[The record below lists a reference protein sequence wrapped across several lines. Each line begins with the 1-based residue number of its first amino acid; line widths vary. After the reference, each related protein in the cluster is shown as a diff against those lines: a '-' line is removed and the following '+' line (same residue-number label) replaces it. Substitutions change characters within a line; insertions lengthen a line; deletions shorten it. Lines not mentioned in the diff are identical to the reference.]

1 MAHKQKKPIFTL
13 NLNCFIDIFEIPISF
28 TNAKNMQHTRA
39 FLYILLLFF
48 CTNTH
53 AQMAVSAQAV
63 ANQQY
68 DSYISSPY
76 FDVYFSAG
84 NEQNAQIAAKYAE
97 IARAE
102 LGHLFDYRPSS
113 RYLLFYA
120 ADANAVAESNFA
132 EENAVLQSGMI
143 PLPRLD
149 ACVVQPET
157 QTQLYMAVKKQ
168 VAKLMLREFDFG
180 QDLPNVVQSELLS
193 YHPKWYIEGM
203 SDYVAYGWDYEDD
216 MWLGNATSKDF
227 LANAIEGND
236 ETSRILR
243 KSIWFYIAHEYG
255 PQKFPEILY
264 IAKIAR
270 SVEAGIISVL
280 GVTIN
285 TFTDRWREFLLKRIP
300 LNKNGRISIYNIN
313 DAEKIVLPP
322 KYSLISYTFH
332 EKTNTV
338 ALYLEKKNKHS
349 VFLYEV
355 ENKTFTPL
363 NISSGFPT
371 PIHSDLHFEYP
382 MAWNK
387 TGDILTTTARK
398 KGKNHLVFY
407 HSGTGDIDFV
417 PIDSTIQHISNIAW
431 ANDGR
436 KMAISALKNGKK
448 DIFIVSADGEN
459 WKQITNDMFDE
470 IEPTWSYDD
479 QRVYFSS
486 NRDTISIKSKNA
498 FHKIL
503 RQNFDIYAYE
513 PEGSQDTFV
522 RITQTPLIQERNP
535 YNPNSFEIYY
545 RSDESG
551 VWDIHKLNIFLNEHS
566 YVNNTEEGILK
577 MDFGEKSYLTQTL
590 TEGGNALFLLP
601 LLEKTIQTVAYTPLR
616 NEVLTELRTFPSQK
630 VWAESD
636 SVPEIAANPDSTS
649 YLPPSGGAGGEQPDS
664 LRKEP
669 RFYVFDEGDVPYTV
683 RKAEKKSAKKS
694 ENVRKDDP
702 QKIHPIPEWKDI
714 KLEIDNRALARWRTE
729 NFKIQVIYEPVARLG
744 ATLAANFTDMR
755 RNQSVNLEV
764 TPFINFQNSN
774 ARLRYSYLKKK
785 IDFYGEAES
794 KIRFLRSWSNSPNSY
809 LDSLIFRYVQLNVK
823 AGAVYP
829 INAFWNVGAEG
840 AFYANTRFD
849 LKLVHSP
856 TPQNQY
862 NNVFQSSIFAN
873 YQHFQQID
881 DYIIKGSSFNA
892 SLSSFQSLKTENAS
906 FGRVKVTYKHYQP
919 IYKRIVWATCLRSA
933 LSFGNQGQ
941 QYYLGGADNLLL
953 GYFLSQNARNL
964 RSGTLNTEN
973 NAFNFQDFLLPMRG
987 FQYNNRSGSKY
998 IVANTEIRLPLQ
1010 RIQLRTLNEHTL
1022 YNWELIPFMDFGM
1035 IWRKGVPFS
1044 QKNPTD
1050 VQTISNGPVLVVLQ
1064 TLKSPFLMAF
1074 GTGIKANFLAH
1085 VVRMDVSMGID
1096 DGTLQPIMMSFSL
1109 GRPF

>member
-1 MAHKQKKPIFTL
+1 MQDYLIYTLIRLGCPKKFGTQTKKSYFYPKSQNTQ
-13 NLNCFIDIFEIPISF
+13 
-28 TNAKNMQHTRA
+28 NMKYTSA
-39 FLYILLLFF
+39 FLYTLLYFVFF
-48 CTNTH
+48 CSYTQ
-53 AQMAVSAQAV
+53 AQTLVTAHAV
-63 ANQQY
+63 ANQSY

-84 NEQNAQIAAKYAE
+84 NEQNAQITAKYAE

-120 ADANAVAESNFA
+120 PNADAIVESNFA
-132 EENAVLQSGMI
+132 EENSIMESGMI
-143 PLPRLD
+143 PLPRID
-149 ACVVQPET
+149 AYILQAET
-157 QTQLYMAVKKQ
+157 QAQLFMSVKKQ

-180 QDLPNVVQSELLS
+180 QDLPNVVQSELMS
-193 YHPKWYIEGM
+193 YHPKWFTEGM

-216 MWLGNATSKDF
+216 MWLGSATSKDF
-227 LANAIEGND
+227 LVNAMEGEN

-264 IAKIAR
+264 ISKIAR

-280 GVTIN
+280 GVTMN

-313 DAEKIVLPP
+313 DAEKIALPP
-322 KYSLISYTFH
+322 KYSLISYAFH

-355 ENKTFTPL
+355 ENKQFTPL
-363 NISSGFPT
+363 NIHSGFPS
-371 PIHSDLHFEYP
+371 PIHSNLHFEYP

-387 TGDILTTTARK
+387 AGDVLTTTVRK
-398 KGKNHLVFY
+398 KGKNHFVFY
-407 HSGTGDIDFV
+407 HAGTGDIDFV
-417 PIDSTIQHISNIAW
+417 PIDSTIQQISNISW

-436 KMAISALKNGKK
+436 KMAVSALKNGKK
-448 DIFIVSADGEN
+448 DLFIVSADGES
-459 WKQITNDMFDE
+459 WKQISNDMFDE
-470 IEPTWSYDD
+470 VEPSWSYDD
-479 QRVYFSS
+479 QRIYFSS
-486 NRDTISIKSKNA
+486 NRDTISIKAKNA

-503 RQNFDIYAYE
+503 RQSFDVYAYA
-513 PEGSQDTFV
+513 PEGSQDTFI
-522 RITQTPLIQERNP
+522 RITQTPFIQERNP

-551 VWDIHKLNIFLNEHS
+551 VWDVHKLNLFLNEHS

-590 TEGGNALFLLP
+590 TEGENALFLLP
-601 LLEKTIQTVAYTPLR
+601 LLEKTISTVAYTPLR
-616 NEVLTELRTFPSQK
+616 NEVLKELTSLPSQK
-630 VWAESD
+630 GLGESD
-636 SVPEIAANPDSTS
+636 SVPEIADMPEIAPIDSIA
-649 YLPPSGGAGGEQPDS
+649 PPKQT
-664 LRKEP
+664 
-669 RFYVFDEGDVPYTV
+669 RFYVFDEENVPYSV
-683 RKAEKKSAKKS
+683 RKAEKKSEKKS

-702 QKIHPIPEWKDI
+702 QKLHPIPEWKDI
-714 KLEIDNRALARWRTE
+714 KLEIDKQAKARWRTE
-729 NFKIQVIYEPVARLG
+729 SFKIQVVYEPVSRLG
-744 ATLAANFTDMR
+744 ATLGANFTDMR
-755 RNQSVNLEV
+755 RNQSVQLEI

-774 ARLRYSYLKKK
+774 ARLRYTYLKHKL
-785 IDFYGEAES
+785 DFYVEGES
-794 KIRFLRSWSNSPNSY
+794 KIRLLRSWANSANSY
-809 LDSLIFRYVQLNVK
+809 LDSLIFRYVQINAKV
-823 AGAVYP
+823 GAVYP
-829 INAFWNVGAEG
+829 INAFWNVGVEG
-840 AFYANTRFD
+840 VLHSNTRFD
-849 LKLVHSP
+849 LKLVHSLQ
-856 TPQNQY
+856 PQNQY
-862 NNVFQSSIFAN
+862 NNVFQSSAFVN

-892 SLSSFQSLKTENAS
+892 SVAAFQSLKTENTS
-906 FGRVKVTYKHYQP
+906 FSRIKLTYKHYQP
-919 IYKRIVWATCLRSA
+919 IYKRIVWATCVRSA

-953 GYFLSQNARNL
+953 GYFLSQNVRNL
-964 RSGTLNTEN
+964 RFGTLNTEN

-987 FQYNNRSGSKY
+987 FQFNNRSGSKY
-998 IVANTEIRLPLQ
+998 AMVNTEIRVPLQ
-1010 RIQLRTLNEHTL
+1010 RIQMRTLNEHSL

-1035 IWRKGVPFS
+1035 IWRKGIPFS

-1050 VQTISNGPVLVVLQ
+1050 VQTISNGPVSVVLQ
-1064 TLKSPFLMAF
+1064 TLKSPFLVSF
-1074 GTGIKANFLAH
+1074 GTGLKANFLAH
-1085 VVRMDVSMGID
+1085 VIRMDVTMGID
-1096 DGTLQPIMMSFSL
+1096 DGTLQPLMMSFSL